1 MTKDLCEEGYGYKSV
16 DYADYKP
23 YSEPVKGYD
32 RDKYVTYEDQF
43 HMKIIDC
50 HMCDIRLTGCI
61 APDYPRYFCH
71 KDDGKVVSRQASLF
85 EW

>member
-23 YSEPVKGYD
+23 YSEPVRSYD
-32 RDKYVTYEDQF
+32 CDKYVTYEDQY
-43 HMKIIDC
+43 HMKITSC
-50 HMCDIRLTGCI
+50 HMCDIRLTSCI
-61 APDYPRYFCH
+61 AGDYPRYYCH
-71 KDDGKVVSRQASLF
+71 RNDGKVVSRQASLF